1 MSCSAWEIH
10 PVGAFSS
17 VGADIALGKA
27 LECHLVLLPAEVPE
41 DWVSYG
47 LKEFFYRCS
56 MWSQHWHYTQD
67 GWSLPW
73 RLGGGLKAFFSPRG
87 RSRRRILRTRWNSL
101 GGGSRLIV
109 GIMCSQCMGRAMLPL
124 PGESAV
130 MPRLRV
136 LWDKM
141 DIRQ

>member
-41 DWVSYG
+41 DLVSYG

-73 RLGGGLKAFFSPRG
+73 RLGGGLKAFF
-87 RSRRRILRTRWNSL
+87 LL
-101 GGGSRLIV
+101 VVDGGSYGSG
-109 GIMCSQCMGRAMLPL
+109 GILL
-124 PGESAV
+124 EED
-130 MPRLRV
+130 RV
-136 LWDKM
+136 LLWGLCARSVWGEQCCRYPGKAL
-141 DIRQ
+141 